1 MKRSVVTLG
10 HLLADELL
18 DQLIGV
24 VLIISILRTE
34 LASGSKTMISR
45 EGSEEPLR
53 ITGIFDQQWA

>member
-34 LASGSKTMISR
+34 LASGSKTMIGR

-53 ITGIFDQQWA
+53 ITGIFDQQRA